1 MALEIVHDVCGHAN
15 RNTLR
20 RLGIGGFVEQ
30 LERLDETQNDEIDG
44 GDTVPSI
51 DQPMVLAVELGH
63 TAHRAPEAL
72 IVATGPGA
80 VDRDRSGSGG
90 FEEAP
95 PARVGGVGRES
106 AAPAYWLKK
115 QN

>member
-90 FEEAP
+90 CNKCPRAGWGGGGEEQT
-95 PARVGGVGRES
+95 S
-106 AAPAYWLKK
+106 FTSYSK
-115 QN
+115 